1 MTGKVVLSADHVSKM
16 YGSTRAVHDVSLQ
29 LRSGEIIGLVGENGS
44 GKSTLLR
51 LLAGVEPP
59 DSGTIRIDHAGV
71 PSQGLAHSAKLGVGV
86 VFQELALIPNLR
98 VFENFF
104 LLAPQLSY
112 GFGFLRS
119 AWLRKACRQVNA
131 RYGLECDPDA
141 FVADLPFDQR
151 QMLEIARALE
161 LPRMLGAGRSV
172 LLLDEPTTAL
182 SYTGVERLMQMLHAA
197 RDSQTAIVFVSH
209 RLVEN
214 LSLADRLLVLRDGA
228 LVAERPPRGTTEK
241 DLHRLMV
248 GRDRSDDYYHDNL
261 RGKIQNARVLD
272 LTDLSGDGFRHVR
285 LSVRA
290 GEIVGIAGLASSG
303 KSELCEAIHGLRP
316 TTSGEVR
323 VCGKDMTGKSVE
335 ARVARGLAFV
345 PKERLAAGIIESA
358 SIRSSVG
365 LQLLKRRFFVD
376 RAAESH
382 AAVDVMDRLRVKA
395 DSVETPLK
403 SLSGGNQQKVALGKW
418 MVNEPR
424 LWILDNPTR
433 GVDVGARTE
442 IYSAIR
448 RAAAAGAGALLASDE
463 INELAGMCD
472 RIVAMQDGEI
482 RAEIE
487 PALPQ
492 WGPGELEREIV
503 RHMV

>member
-1 MTGKVVLSADHVSKM
+1 M
-16 YGSTRAVHDVSLQ
+16 
-29 LRSGEIIGLVGENGS
+29 
-44 GKSTLLR
+44 
-51 LLAGVEPP
+51 
-59 DSGTIRIDHAGV
+59 
-71 PSQGLAHSAKLGVGV
+71 
-86 VFQELALIPNLR
+86 IPNLR

-112 GFGFLRS
+112 RFGFLRS
-119 AWLRKACRQVNA
+119 AWLRKAWREVNA

-161 LPRMLGAGRSV
+161 LPRMLGADCSV

-182 SYTGVERLMQMLHAA
+182 SYTGVERLMQILHSA

-272 LTDLSGDGFRHVR
+272 LADLSGDGFHHVR

-290 GEIVGIAGLASSG
+290 GEIIGIAGLASSG
-303 KSELCEAIHGLRP
+303 KSELCEAVHGLRRI
-316 TTSGEVR
+316 TSGEVR

-335 ARVARGLAFV
+335 AQSGAGRRVRAEGEARRRDHRIGLNSIQRRPATI
-345 PKERLAAGIIESA
+345 AAPVLR
-358 SIRSSVG
+358 RSC
-365 LQLLKRRFFVD
+365 
-376 RAAESH
+376 
-382 AAVDVMDRLRVKA
+382 
-395 DSVETPLK
+395 
-403 SLSGGNQQKVALGKW
+403 
-418 MVNEPR
+418 
-424 LWILDNPTR
+424 R
-433 GVDVGARTE
+433 GVPCCRERDGSTPRQSRIGRNAAQVSFRGQPAKGGARE
-442 IYSAIR
+442 
-448 RAAAAGAGALLASDE
+448 
-463 INELAGMCD
+463 
-472 RIVAMQDGEI
+472 VDG
-482 RAEIE
+482 
-487 PALPQ
+487 Q
-492 WGPGELEREIV
+492 
-503 RHMV
+503 

>member
-1 MTGKVVLSADHVSKM
+1 MTGRVVLRADHVSKT
-16 YGSTRAVHDVSLQ
+16 YGSTRAVHDVCLE
-29 LRSGEIIGLVGENGS
+29 LRSGEIVGLVGENGS

-51 LLAGVEPP
+51 LLAGVDAP
-59 DSGTIRIDHAGV
+59 DSGTVRIDHAEV
-71 PSQGLAHSAKLGVGV
+71 ASQGLAHSAKLGIGV

-112 GFGFLRS
+112 RFGFLRS
-119 AWLRKACRQVNA
+119 AWLRKAWREVNA

-161 LPRMLGAGRSV
+161 LPRMLGAGCSV

-182 SYTGVERLMQMLHAA
+182 SYTGVERLMQLLHSA

-228 LVAERPPRGTTEK
+228 LVAERPPQGTTEK
-241 DLHRLMV
+241 DLHLLMV
-248 GRDRSDDYYHDNL
+248 GRDRSDDYYHDHL
-261 RGKIQNARVLD
+261 RCKIQSTRVLD
-272 LTDLSGDGFRHVR
+272 LADVSGDGFRHVR

-290 GEIVGIAGLASSG
+290 GEIIGIAGLASSG
-303 KSELCEAIHGLRP
+303 KSELCEAVHGLRP
-316 TTSGEVR
+316 IASGEVR
-323 VCGKDMTGKSVE
+323 VCGEDVTGKSVE
-335 ARVARGLAFV
+335 ARVARGVAFV
-345 PKERLAAGIIESA
+345 PKERLADGIIESA
-358 SIRSSVG
+358 SIRASVG
-365 LQLLKRRFFVD
+365 LQLLQRRFFVD
-376 RAAESH
+376 RAAESQ
-382 AAVDVMDRLRVKA
+382 AAVNVMDRLRVKA
-395 DSVETPLK
+395 ESVETPLR

-418 MVNEPR
+418 LVNEPR

-433 GVDVGARTE
+433 GVDVGVRTE

-463 INELAGMCD
+463 INELTGMCD

-487 PALPQ
+487 PALLQ